1 MTPQATQTVS
11 EKPRDRV
18 SVEENDVPSERDCDW
33 KPEEGVQELGEE
45 EVQEFRSSGVTGVQ
59 ELQNIGAM
67 EVTDGTL
74 S

>member
-1 MTPQATQTVS
+1 MTPQATQTVP

-45 EVQEFRSSGVTGVQ
+45 KVQEFRSSGVAGVQ
-59 ELQNIGAM
+59 EFR
-67 EVTDGTL
+67 T
-74 S
+74 

>member
-1 MTPQATQTVS
+1 MTPEASQTVP

-33 KPEEGVQELGEE
+33 KPEEGVQE
-45 EVQEFRSSGVTGVQ
+45 FRSSGVQELQ
-59 ELQNIGAM
+59 ELQNLGAM